1 MKLRVHVIPKA
12 SKLLVKQE
20 RDRLKVYLTRPAQDG
35 LANAQLVCV
44 LASYFKLKKYQVRI
58 LQGVTSREKL
68 VEIDV

>member
-35 LANAQLVCV
+35 LANTQLVSV
-44 LASYFKLKKYQVRI
+44 LADHFKLKKYQVRI
-58 LQGVTSREKL
+58 LQGDTSREKL
-68 VEIDV
+68 VEIDL